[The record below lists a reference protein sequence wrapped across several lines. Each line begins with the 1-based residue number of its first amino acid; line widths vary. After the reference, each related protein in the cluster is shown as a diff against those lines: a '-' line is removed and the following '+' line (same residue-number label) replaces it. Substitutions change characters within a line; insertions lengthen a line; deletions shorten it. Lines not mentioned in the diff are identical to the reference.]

1 MSCELNTFDIND
13 DNFNDIIMDM
23 LENPKNQKPLFL
35 NMLLGE
41 CTLGDCPG
49 WVSAIHKVAKIAQR

>member
-1 MSCELNTFDIND
+1 
-13 DNFNDIIMDM
+13 MDM